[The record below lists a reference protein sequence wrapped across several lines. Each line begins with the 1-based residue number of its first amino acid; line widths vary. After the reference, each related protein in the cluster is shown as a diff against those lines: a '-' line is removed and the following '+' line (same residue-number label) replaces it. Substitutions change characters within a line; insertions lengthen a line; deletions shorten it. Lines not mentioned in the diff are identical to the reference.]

1 MPYGRDNYETWVDIE
16 KSIRKFDRLWNKVE
30 KFEARKFS
38 DPDNYERREK
48 RMVARRNVRLVE
60 NYTYYFGGLTEEE
73 QQYRDYYETDLEE
86 DPEDEAYESFLDLQ
100 DMANEGDLNPQLY
113 QFVESSLQTEVHENF
128 EDFIE
133 DKIFKYKYR
142 QFSDSEEVYF
152 KRNHR
157 VE

>member
-1 MPYGRDNYETWVDIE
+1 
-16 KSIRKFDRLWNKVE
+16 
-30 KFEARKFS
+30 
-38 DPDNYERREK
+38 
-48 RMVARRNVRLVE
+48 
-60 NYTYYFGGLTEEE
+60 
-73 QQYRDYYETDLEE
+73 
-86 DPEDEAYESFLDLQ
+86 
-100 DMANEGDLNPQLY
+100 MANEGDLNPQLY

-142 QFSDSEEVYF
+142 QFADSEEVYF